1 MRRTRVLISAAVI
14 ALLVY
19 LFAREVRHW
28 SHFDWAVFWRNIRS
42 INPANAI
49 ASYALVMTG
58 LLLRAPRWRLLMWPH
73 RPRTAALIPP
83 TLIGFTGLALLGRP
97 GEMVR
102 PYLIA
107 RNEGVSVSSQ
117 LGVWTLERIFDLG
130 AFAVLVA
137 YAFFAGAGLQ
147 TLPYIAQFRRAGV
160 VLLGVVA
167 LLAIAALVL
176 HHHGERISSTLERL
190 LTPLSPALAQRVSSL
205 TASFG
210 EGVRSVSNARVLL
223 AAAALSILMWTL
235 IAYSYVLLLHAFPA
249 PLRDF
254 SFPACV
260 VLIGFSIAGGLA
272 QLPGGST
279 SQLMVIAALVN
290 VFSIPGELAVSCGIL
305 LWLCAYMAP
314 VPFGLALLRSKHLSL
329 RTLTQE
335 SRAGDAQHAS
345 AT

>member
-1 MRRTRVLISAAVI
+1 MRRARVLISAAVI

-42 INPANAI
+42 INAADAI
-49 ASYALVMTG
+49 ASYAVIMIA
-58 LLLRAPRWRLLMWPH
+58 LLLRAPRWKLLMWPH
-73 RPRTAALIPP
+73 QPRTAGLIPP

-107 RNEGVSVSSQ
+107 RNEGVTVSSQ
-117 LGVWTLERIFDLG
+117 LGVWTVERIFDLG

-137 YAFFAGAGLQ
+137 YAFFVGAGLD
-147 TLPYIAQFRRAGV
+147 TLPYITEFRRAGV
-160 VLLGVVA
+160 ALLGVVA
-167 LLAIAALVL
+167 LLAIAALLL
-176 HHHGERISSTLERL
+176 HHQGERISQVLERIFA
-190 LTPLSPALAQRVSSL
+190 PLSPALARRISSL

-210 EGVRSVSNARVLL
+210 EGVRSVGNARVLL
-223 AAAALSILMWTL
+223 AVAALSVLMWTL
-235 IAYSYVLLLHAFPA
+235 IACSYMLLLHAFPA

-279 SQLMVIAALVN
+279 SQLMVIAALMN
-290 VFSIPGELAVSCGIL
+290 VFSVPSELAVSCGIL
-305 LWLCAYMAP
+305 LWLCGYMAP
-314 VPFGLALLRSKHLSL
+314 VPFGLVLLRRKHLSL
-329 RTLTQE
+329 RSLTQE